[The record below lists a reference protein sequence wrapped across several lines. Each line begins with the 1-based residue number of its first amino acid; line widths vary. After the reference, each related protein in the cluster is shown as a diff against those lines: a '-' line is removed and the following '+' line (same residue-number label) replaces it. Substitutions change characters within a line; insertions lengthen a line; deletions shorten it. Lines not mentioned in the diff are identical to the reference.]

1 LTVPGCGGTE
11 PQAGLDNSA
20 ARKKPPTAFDDFFIA
35 FQRLYLVDAAAEQ
48 AVASAGLVE
57 IRNQGRY
64 YLQHGQR
71 AIQVNIQA
79 GGGDAVCSAL
89 ARKSI

>member
-20 ARKKPPTAFDDFFIA
+20 ARKKPPTAFDDFFLA
-35 FQRLYLVDAAAEQ
+35 FQRLYLADAAEEQ
-48 AVASAGLVE
+48 GVASTGLVE
-57 IRNQGRY
+57 IRDLGRY
-64 YLQHGQR
+64 DQEQNQ
-71 AIQVNIQA
+71 IKIEA
-79 GGGDAVCSAL
+79 GGGDAGCSAL